1 MGRAMSLEDRIG
13 DLETQL
19 GALRL
24 RLERV
29 EAVAGAPQ
37 QRAAAVDAALTA
49 VSAQPPAAAKAPA
62 VVPSGAV
69 PDAEG
74 GIARWAGTSAL
85 LPRISTV
92 SFLLVAA
99 LALRT
104 LTDSGVIGAQAGAFV
119 GVAYAASLMVAGWVL
134 YARRSVLAPVFAVCG
149 AVLLCSI
156 VVETHTHFASLSTVA
171 AFTALG
177 ATCLFMTLLGERSKS
192 PLPGVI
198 GVLGAAFAGIA
209 LTVPHPEF
217 APLAALMLAASLLG
231 IPVSRRVKGD
241 AVGWVLFGLSSL
253 MLLIWS
259 VRIKVC
265 LTSTCY
271 VEPMPGTV
279 WFPYLVNAFAL
290 LWVGQS
296 LSGLLRPP
304 RVRPSVLS
312 LVLPALG
319 CTVAFLASLQVAV
332 GNDTVRSL
340 GVTGLLVAAGLVVV
354 AAWSGLR
361 GGGGAA
367 ALNAFA
373 VAAVVLFAFGFSSAT
388 GSLLGALPLLSF
400 TAFGL
405 ALLSARWQSGGT
417 RVISY
422 FLQVTVAL
430 ALALLLVTG
439 ERTSTSPGLAAL
451 AAGAL
456 AVAALLHH
464 RWCRRH
470 APPEGSLAF
479 AFIGA
484 GDRCAVALLTASL
497 AGAFFLLRTGAFLFL
512 SSRLAE
518 AGNAFGGTQS
528 VIITVA
534 AMALLGLAS
543 ARRSTEL
550 RSVGILVTL
559 IGAAKVFFYDL
570 VALQG
575 LARVVSVFSFGLLA
589 AVASVILGRWQRRDR
604 P

>member
-1 MGRAMSLEDRIG
+1 MVMSLEERIG
-13 DLETQL
+13 ELETQL
-19 GALRL
+19 GEVRR

-29 EAVAGAPQ
+29 EAGAGAAER
-37 QRAAAVDAALTA
+37 QRAARQAVAAE
-49 VSAQPPAAAKAPA
+49 PAPA
-62 VVPSGAV
+62 VKQATAAAAPPLSVPEIAET
-69 PDAEG
+69 EG
-74 GIARWAGTSAL
+74 GIAGWAGTSSL
-85 LPRISTV
+85 LPRVSTV

-104 LTDSGVIGAQAGAFV
+104 LTDSGVIDAQAGAFA
-119 GVAYAASLMVAGWVL
+119 GVAYAASLMIAGWVL
-134 YARRSVLAPVFAVCG
+134 YARRSVLSPVFAVCG

-156 VVETHTHFASLSTVA
+156 VVETHTHFASLSTGA
-171 AFTALG
+171 AFVALG
-177 ATCLFMTLLGERSKS
+177 ATSLFMTLLGERSKS
-192 PLPGVI
+192 ALPGVI
-198 GVLGAAFAGIA
+198 GVLGTALAGIA
-209 LTVPHPEF
+209 MTVPNPQF
-217 APLAALMLAASLLG
+217 APLLALLLETGLLG
-231 IPVSRRVKGD
+231 VFVSRRLKGD
-241 AVGWVLFGLSSL
+241 WVGWVLFALTSMTL
-253 MLLIWS
+253 FIFS

-265 LTSTCY
+265 LSSACY
-271 VEPMPGTV
+271 VEPVPGTA
-279 WFPYLVNAFAL
+279 WFPYLANALAL

-296 LSGLLRPP
+296 LAGLLRPP
-304 RVRPSVLS
+304 QQRPSVLA
-312 LVLPALG
+312 LALPTLG
-319 CTVAFLASLQVAV
+319 CSVAFIASLQVAA
-332 GNDTVRSL
+332 GNGTVRSL
-340 GVTGLLVAAGLVVV
+340 GITGLLVAAGLVAV
-354 AAWSGLR
+354 AAWAGLR

-405 ALLSARWQSGGT
+405 ALLSARWNSGGT

-422 FLQVTVAL
+422 LLQVAVAL
-430 ALALLLVTG
+430 ALALLLISG
-439 ERTSTSPGLAAL
+439 GRTANSPGLAAL

-456 AVAALLHH
+456 AAAALLHH

-497 AGAFFLLRTGAFLFL
+497 AGAFFLLRTAAYLFI
-512 SSRLAE
+512 SARLAD
-518 AGNAFGGTQS
+518 AGDTFGGAQS

-534 AMALLGLAS
+534 AMALLALAS

-559 IGAAKVFFYDL
+559 VGAAKVFFYDL
-570 VALQG
+570 VALHG
-575 LARVVSVFSFGLLA
+575 VARVMSVFSFGLLA
-589 AVASVILGRWQRRDR
+589 AVASVILGRWQRREH